1 MHNVDVPVM
10 LRLNPDLV
18 LAGYNAAP
26 LGRFPTFPS
35 QLGKLITQR
44 RNVIFQKNRFENPKT
59 RWVQS
64 I

>member
-1 MHNVDVPVM
+1 MHNVDVPVT

-18 LAGYNAAP
+18 LVEYNGAP

-35 QLGKLITQR
+35 QLGKPITER
-44 RNVIFQKNRFENPKT
+44 RNVIFQKTRFENPKT